1 MEGFRM
7 SNATIEKCIGR
18 KVDLIYLDTGGKFSQ
33 RRVNLFAIRN
43 GKARVFDI
51 KKRGFRTLI
60 VDRILA
66 VQAVSRL

>member
-1 MEGFRM
+1 M

-18 KVDLIYLDTGGKFSQ
+18 KVDLIYLDTSGKFSQ

-43 GKARVFDI
+43 GKARVFDV

>member
-1 MEGFRM
+1 M

-18 KVDLIYLDTGGKFSQ
+18 KVDLIYLDTRGKISQ

-43 GKARVFDI
+43 GKARVFDV